1 MLTPYWKIKGP
12 GDFDPPEPD
21 PDPLDEFD
29 ERYWSSSKFWK
40 EVYRLD
46 LDLEPVAHVEEDID
60 GTSLSFTVILTVF
73 DSETVTLEEDDAKEL
88 APFLAEI
95 PTTWKE
101 DVVSDEESTPLTRAL
116 EKAGKPYEEWD
127 A

>member
-1 MLTPYWKIKGP
+1 MYRR
-12 GDFDPPEPD
+12 E
-21 PDPLDEFD
+21 LDHQQVD
-29 ERYWSSSKFWK
+29 H
-40 EVYRLD
+40 LQ
-46 LDLEPVAHVEEDID
+46 EDID